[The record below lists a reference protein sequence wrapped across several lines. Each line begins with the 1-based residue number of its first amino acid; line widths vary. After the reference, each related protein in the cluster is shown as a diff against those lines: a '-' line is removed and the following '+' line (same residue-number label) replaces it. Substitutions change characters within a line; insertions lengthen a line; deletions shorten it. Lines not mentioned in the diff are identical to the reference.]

1 MNNKTYR
8 FTIFL
13 IFAYFLI
20 RLLFFAVSINP
31 YVPPDEIDHLG
42 VSQHYAHSLLLPGDS
57 ATSYQYGPIT
67 HKPWLYYYI
76 MGKFLILNVFP
87 MRDILFLRLIN
98 IILGLFTILFS
109 LKSIKLLT
117 NNKLAH
123 ILFLVFITNTPMFSF
138 LCASINYDN
147 LANLL
152 AVLAIYT
159 LFQFGEDRKLTQLLS
174 FGIIILLGTLTKLA
188 FLPLAVVLALI
199 LIPQLFS
206 RIDLKFRGKQII
218 LSTVFALLAILSIQL
233 YGHTFIAFKNINP
246 GCEDILSTEQCM
258 EWRIFARQRI
268 IGDYRAGT
276 TTKAEA
282 ISQAMKINHPA
293 EKRDTLYLIEITKPN
308 QLQKTQPKPKL
319 NRLQYSVKW
328 TQLMSQ
334 IFFGIM
340 GHIAMHKQPTQNLPY
355 IIIIFGSLGLIIKS
369 IIKRQFSNY
378 QLILLGV
385 FLFYSLVLMQYQNYS
400 NYIHSGVL
408 ALAVQGRYLFP
419 VIVPLY
425 LLMTTSMLSITS
437 KWWQWFVLAGVALVF
452 IWGDF
457 PFFLSH
463 ATKGWYFQ

>member
-1 MNNKTYR
+1 MNNKVYR
-8 FTIFL
+8 LTVFL
-13 IFAYFLI
+13 IFVYFLS

-31 YVPPDEIDHLG
+31 YVPPDEVDHLG
-42 VSQHYAHSLLLPGDS
+42 ISQYYAHSLLLPTNSIDS
-57 ATSYQYGPIT
+57 FRFGPVT
-67 HKPWLYYYI
+67 NEPWLYYFL
-76 MGKFLILNVFP
+76 MGKALSLNVFP
-87 MRDILFLRLIN
+87 MQEILFLRLIN
-98 IILGLFTILFS
+98 ILLGIFTVFFS
-109 LKSIKLLT
+109 LKTVQLLT
-117 NNKLAH
+117 KNRLAH
-123 ILFLVFITNTPMFSF
+123 LLLIVFITNTPMFSF
-138 LCASINYDN
+138 LSASINYDN

-152 AVLAIYT
+152 AVLAIYM
-159 LFQFGEDRKLTQLLS
+159 LFQFKEDRKLTQLLS
-174 FGIIILLGTLTKLA
+174 FGIIILLGILTKLA

-206 RIDLKFRGKQII
+206 RIDLKSRGKQII
-218 LSTVFALLAILSIQL
+218 LGLVFTLLAILSIQL
-233 YGHTFIAFKNINP
+233 YGHNIIAFKNINP
-246 GCEDILSTEQCM
+246 GCEQILSTEQCM

-308 QLQKTQPKPKL
+308 QLQKTRPKPKL
-319 NRLQYSVKW
+319 NRLQYSVNW

-334 IFFGIM
+334 RFFWIM

-355 IIIIFGSLGLIIKS
+355 IIIFFGSLGLIIKS
-369 IIKRQFSNY
+369 IIKRQFSDY
-378 QLILLGV
+378 QLILLGA
-385 FLFYSLVLMQYQNYS
+385 FLFYALVLMQYQNYS

-419 VIVPLY
+419 VLVPLY
-425 LLMTTSMLSITS
+425 LLITTSMLSITN